1 MLVAAVLGRQSR
13 GIAVGLRPVNSTLE
27 TLDDNKVK
35 LSVTI
40 DAAEFEPKLD
50 AAYKAIS
57 KEVRMPGF
65 RPGKVPRKLIEQ
77 QYGPEMAR
85 EEALRQALPE
95 FYSKAV
101 YDNDVDVIAAPEID
115 ITGGQSEGDISFD
128 AVVEVRPSITVS
140 GYDSIR
146 VEIPSPMVTDQDLE
160 ERVDAIRGQHAEL
173 GAVDRAAADGD
184 HVTIDIAGTIDGE
197 AVPGLTAEDYD
208 YVVGS
213 GAVVAEIDENLRG
226 AKAGDELTFTAD
238 HPDESQDDQI
248 DFAITVKEVQESV
261 LPEANDDFAK
271 EASEFETMNELRDD
285 LSHRLED
292 VKRSQAI
299 QALDEKTGEALAA
312 LVTDDISEALLE
324 DEMENRAQDMGMR
337 LQAQGIQLEQY
348 LQITGTSPEMFR
360 EQLREQAEVS
370 ARVDLVLRAIA
381 DAENIE
387 VSNDE
392 LDEELRVLATQLD
405 QPLET
410 IREQLDSA
418 GRLKAIRSDMRIRAA
433 LQWVTERAEI
443 VDENG
448 NAVDRDLLEHDHDH
462 DHDHADHGSEE
473 E

>member
-1 MLVAAVLGRQSR
+1 M
-13 GIAVGLRPVNSTLE
+13 NSTLE
-27 TLDDNKVK
+27 TLEDNKVK

-40 DAAEFEPKLD
+40 DEAEFEPKLE

-85 EEALRQALPE
+85 EEALRQSLPE

-115 ITGGQSEGDISFD
+115 ITGGQAEGDVSFD
-128 AVVEVRPSITVS
+128 AVVEVRPVITVS
-140 GYDSIR
+140 GHEGLR
-146 VEIPSPMVTDQDLE
+146 VEIPSPMVTDDDLQ
-160 ERVDAIRGQHAEL
+160 ERLDSIRRQHAEL
-173 GAVDRAAADGD
+173 GVVDRAAKDDD
-184 HVTIDIAGTIDGE
+184 HVTIDINAKIDDE
-197 AVPGLTAEDYD
+197 EIPGLTTTDYD
-208 YVVGS
+208 YVVGTK
-213 GAVVAEIDENLRG
+213 AVGIEEIDENLRG
-226 AKAGDELTFTAD
+226 ASAGDELTFSAE
-238 HPDESQDDQI
+238 HPDETQDSTI
-248 DFAITVKEVQESV
+248 DFIITVKDVQESV
-261 LPEANDDFAK
+261 LPETTDEFAA
-271 EASEFETMNELRDD
+271 EASEFETMDELRDD
-285 LSHRLED
+285 LMHRLED
-292 VKRSQAI
+292 VKRSQAA
-299 QALDEKTGEALAA
+299 QALDEETGNALAA

-348 LQITGTSPEMFR
+348 LQITGTTPEMFR

-370 ARVDLVLRAIA
+370 ARVDLALRAIA
-381 DAENIE
+381 ESENIE
-387 VSNDE
+387 VSDDE

-410 IREQLDSA
+410 IREQLDAA
-418 GRLKAIRSDMRIRAA
+418 GRLKAIRSDMRMRAA
-433 LQWVTERAEI
+433 LQWVTDRAEI

-462 DHDHADHGSEE
+462 DHDEHAGHDHGSEE

>member
-1 MLVAAVLGRQSR
+1 M
-13 GIAVGLRPVNSTLE
+13 NSTLE

-115 ITGGQSEGDISFD
+115 ITGGQSEGDVSFD
-128 AVVEVRPSITVS
+128 AVVEVRPSVTVT

-173 GAVDRAAADGD
+173 GAVERDAADGD